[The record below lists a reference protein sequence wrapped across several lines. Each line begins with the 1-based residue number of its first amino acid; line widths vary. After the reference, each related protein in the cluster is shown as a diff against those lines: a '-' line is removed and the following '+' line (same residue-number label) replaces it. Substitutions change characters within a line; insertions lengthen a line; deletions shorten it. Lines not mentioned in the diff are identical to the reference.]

1 MANEEKRLGAW
12 DRMMMAITFAE
23 AGEHETAK
31 NILDPATEKD
41 KRPEKRTDNRTTNRP
56 ELRV

>member
-1 MANEEKRLGAW
+1 MAKEEKRLNAW
-12 DRMMMAITFAE
+12 DKLMMAITFAE

-31 NILDPATEKD
+31 NIIDPVVEKG
-41 KRPEKRTDNRTTNRP
+41 KRPEKRSDANRP